1 MSGEVTYDQAKGAV
15 GSLLFL
21 WSKIERTVRQEL
33 AAMHGGTLPKSAHGL
48 ASVLNAWEARLVEA
62 SEARPL
68 QASLAFEIRARLQR
82 PLEIRNGVCHG
93 LLAISAEFDGRPA
106 GIEWDL
112 NGSRESITWEELQEI
127 FAWLSKAPRA
137 IGMLSRAAAEPDDTK
152 AAKRL
157 PEPGWWASEFGIS
170 CLPETQRP

>member
-48 ASVLNAWEARLVEA
+48 ASILNAWEARLVEA
-62 SEARPL
+62 RMTRPL
-68 QASLAFEIRARLQR
+68 QAALASEIRARLQR

-93 LLAISAEFDGRPA
+93 LLGISAKFDGRPA

-112 NGSRESITWEELQEI
+112 NGKRESITWEELQEI

-137 IGMLSRAAAEPDDTK
+137 ILIRSGVAAEPDDTK
-152 AAKRL
+152 AMKRL
-157 PEPGWWASEFGIS
+157 PDLGWWASEFGFS
-170 CLPETQRP
+170 VTE

>member
-1 MSGEVTYDQAKGAV
+1 MTGEVTYHQMQSAL
-15 GSLLFL
+15 GSLLL
-21 WSKIERTVRQEL
+21 IWSTIERTLRNEL

-48 ASVLNAWEARLVEA
+48 ASILNAWEAKLVEA
-62 SEARPL
+62 RMTRPL
-68 QASLAFEIRARLQR
+68 QAALASEIRARLQR

-93 LLAISAEFDGRPA
+93 LLAISAEFDGVPA
-106 GIEWDL
+106 DFEWDL
-112 NGSRESITWEELQEI
+112 NGKRESITWEELQEI